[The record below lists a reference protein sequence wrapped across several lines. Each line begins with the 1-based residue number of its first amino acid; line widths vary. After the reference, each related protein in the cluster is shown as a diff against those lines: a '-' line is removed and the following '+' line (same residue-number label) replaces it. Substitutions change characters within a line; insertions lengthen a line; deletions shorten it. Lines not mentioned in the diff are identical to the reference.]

1 MPIYI
6 RGEDEET
13 LAKLKD
19 MGFDAQIV
27 TDDPMGDAIFYL
39 ARMNAKLDN
48 LGQLRHLH
56 KLMQSTL
63 KIKSAAES
71 QDLYYARLNAE
82 YEHKQAR
89 LRLIYTRMKELTD
102 LPQNDQWRK
111 GVPTFAMLHPLT
123 EADVFR
129 AFQCKADENYTVT
142 AIEYG
147 AVYIK
152 GAAGEPVLLGT
163 GRNGEPT
170 IRIMDI

>member
-56 KLMQSTL
+56 KLMQHLGDDANKALST
-63 KIKSAAES
+63 
-71 QDLYYARLNAE
+71 
-82 YEHKQAR
+82 
-89 LRLIYTRMKELTD
+89 
-102 LPQNDQWRK
+102 P
-111 GVPTFAMLHPLT
+111 
-123 EADVFR
+123 
-129 AFQCKADENYTVT
+129 
-142 AIEYG
+142 
-147 AVYIK
+147 
-152 GAAGEPVLLGT
+152 
-163 GRNGEPT
+163 
-170 IRIMDI
+170 